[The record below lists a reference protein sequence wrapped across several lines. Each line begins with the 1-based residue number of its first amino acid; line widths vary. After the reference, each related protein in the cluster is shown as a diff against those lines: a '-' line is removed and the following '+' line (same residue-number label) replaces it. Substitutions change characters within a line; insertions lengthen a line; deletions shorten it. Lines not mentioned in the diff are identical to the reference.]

1 MRKGVVIKLNKG
13 RATLIAE
20 DCTFCDIK
28 AFKGMYQGMEVCFND
43 VDILKRRLVF
53 KANRYVNAACFMLL
67 IFCSYLFLSFYQENI
82 AAYAYVGIDINP
94 SIELALNKKGI
105 IIGSRGLDDEGKE
118 LLEKIN
124 IKKMDS
130 IEGVKQIIAK
140 TIDMNYL
147 DKNESNE
154 ITLYAIM
161 EKENNQNGNEL
172 IEKMENAI
180 KEEVVAHSIDGKINA
195 FVSDKEVKD
204 KADKMGVSVG
214 QYISKKAKTTKAE
227 DKVAKYK
234 KDKNDKADKAAEY
247 KKDRE
252 DRIAEYKKIKEDR
265 AAEYKKDK
273 ADKDA
278 EYKKEKEDKSAKDK
292 KDNNNNNNIKKNK
305 PGAFEDNNKKYES
318 IKNKY
323 KDMNIETKKNNSKL
337 KQKDKYNK
345 QGNEKIKSDSNKN
358 TKNRN

>member
-1 MRKGVVIKLNKG
+1 MRKGVVIKLNKDK
-13 RATLIAE
+13 ATLMAE

-130 IEGVKQIIAK
+130 VEGVKQIIAK

-204 KADKMGVSVG
+204 KADKMGVLNTKKTKTIK
-214 QYISKKAKTTKAE
+214 QIKLPNIRKTEKIELPNTRKSKKTELLNIKRIKQIKMLNTK
-227 DKVAKYK
+227 K
-234 KDKNDKADKAAEY
+234 K
-247 KKDRE
+247 
-252 DRIAEYKKIKEDR
+252 KKIKVL
-265 AAEYKKDK
+265 K
-273 ADKDA
+273 
-278 EYKKEKEDKSAKDK
+278 
-292 KDNNNNNNIKKNK
+292 IKK
-305 PGAFEDNNKKYES
+305 
-318 IKNKY
+318 I
-323 KDMNIETKKNNSKL
+323 IIT
-337 KQKDKYNK
+337 
-345 QGNEKIKSDSNKN
+345 I
-358 TKNRN
+358 